1 MWHVCRISVRRE
13 NGLLMGVTRTSNGT
27 GKLIAALLSF
37 FLIEAGGLIG
47 YVVGSLFGFDIDI
60 SYTFA
65 QAVVA
70 ILVLI
75 GLGGGS
81 YLRFDRDAIIES
93 WKFMWWIIVLSA
105 ILMVWDLSD
114 FVLAGEVVQR
124 GWFLRCLSSLLLCVC
139 IGISEEGMFRG
150 TLFGG
155 LLARFG
161 EKKNG
166 ILWCVALSSLA
177 FGCAHVLPE
186 DFDFT
191 RWYTVVQALLKIC
204 QTGIYAVMLCTVVLK
219 TRSFVGA
226 MMIHAL
232 DDYLLFIVS
241 TGLYGETFETEYV
254 TAEADEG
261 IVTIIF
267 YLVIIALYMPT
278 FIKSVR
284 YLMKVQAPQFG
295 PFVQEAPALDAG
307 WQPYV
312 QSYAPQMAQPVQPV
326 QEPTY
331 YAMPMPAQP
340 LMPTSTVAG
349 PENYQDG
356 AAYPQVVQPTYP
368 QAAQPSYPAYP
379 TYPAEQAPQQWYGQE
394 PVQPGTPVSA
404 QAEPQMYPQ
413 WQAPQ
418 PYAQQPQVQQPY
430 QQPQVQQPYQQPY
443 LQRTPRR
450 PPRPEGL

>member
-1 MWHVCRISVRRE
+1 
-13 NGLLMGVTRTSNGT
+13 MGVTRTSNGT

-191 RWYTVVQALLKIC
+191 RWYTVVQALLKLC

-232 DDYLLFIVS
+232 DDYLLFISWRGGGQNQVGREPNKIYGIFSSDNETVATVDDEGVIHAKSAGIANINFSGKTELLEEYQHGKVWTFTVIVKDTSGTS
-241 TGLYGETFETEYV
+241 TGSYV
-254 TAEADEG
+254 KMLGDADLSG
-261 IVTIIF
+261 TISVSDIVTVLQYAANKDKYPLDSRAITNSDVNGDGVVDTKDAFIIQQ
-267 YLVIIALYMPT
+267 V
-278 FIKSVR
+278 
-284 YLMKVQAPQFG
+284 
-295 PFVQEAPALDAG
+295 DAG
-307 WQPYV
+307 V
-312 QSYAPQMAQPVQPV
+312 VKQSDL
-326 QEPTY
+326 
-331 YAMPMPAQP
+331 P
-340 LMPTSTVAG
+340 L
-349 PENYQDG
+349 
-356 AAYPQVVQPTYP
+356 
-368 QAAQPSYPAYP
+368 
-379 TYPAEQAPQQWYGQE
+379 
-394 PVQPGTPVSA
+394 
-404 QAEPQMYPQ
+404 
-413 WQAPQ
+413 
-418 PYAQQPQVQQPY
+418 
-430 QQPQVQQPYQQPY
+430 
-443 LQRTPRR
+443 R
-450 PPRPEGL
+450 